1 MSPDC
6 SSRTMKVPV
15 PVNGSRTCTPS
26 SFSDEPNSVVSRC
39 STERRMKSTIST
51 GV

>member
-1 MSPDC
+1 
-6 SSRTMKVPV
+6 MKVPV

-26 SFSDEPNSVVSRC
+26 SFRLDLNSVFSRC
-39 STERRMKSTIST
+39 STERRIKSTIST